1 MERAFRSRRV
11 VTPDGTRA
19 ATVLTKDGRITALEP
34 HALPIERVELVDV
47 GDAWLVP
54 GAVDTHVHLNEP
66 GRTEWEGFATATAA
80 AAA

>member
-34 HALPIERVELVDV
+34 HALPIERVFWMWECETVNMQTDIHTIIQRCNV
-47 GDAWLVP
+47 ANKDANIPTCSTCLKM
-54 GAVDTHVHLNEP
+54 
-66 GRTEWEGFATATAA
+66 
-80 AAA
+80 